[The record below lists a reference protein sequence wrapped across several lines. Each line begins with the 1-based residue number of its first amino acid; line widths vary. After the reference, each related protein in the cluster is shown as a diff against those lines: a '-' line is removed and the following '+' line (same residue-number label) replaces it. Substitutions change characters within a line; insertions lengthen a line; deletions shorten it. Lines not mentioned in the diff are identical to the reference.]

1 MKEKRLE
8 VLLNQLLILSKTIFS
23 LMIMI
28 IFKIEQILFLNKSK
42 TIPRINHN
50 NKINL
55 LVNKFQMQLKETA
68 TIIKIEEVIYL
79 LRKLEPELML
89 ISSSL

>member
-1 MKEKRLE
+1 
-8 VLLNQLLILSKTIFS
+8 LNQLLILSKTIFS

-42 TIPRINHN
+42 TILRINHN